1 MREYSVQGDRLG
13 HFDSLGGLLLAQAER
28 FPDRPALCASDA
40 VPLTYSDLW
49 VRVRGLVHDLRRA
62 GIGPEDRVAIVLPGG
77 PELALTFLAGAAGAV
92 AAPINPAYREEELQF
107 HLADLRASAVV
118 APGGDEPAASKV
130 ARALGIPLLRYCDHR
145 LVSERGHGAAGSHSG
160 VELRGGDA
168 PALLLHTSGTTSR
181 PKLVPLSHAN
191 LCASAVH
198 VRDTLALTP
207 GDRCLNVMPLFHI
220 HGLVAALLASLAAGA
235 AVECAPGFYAPEF
248 FRWMDGF
255 RPTWYTAVPTM
266 HQAILARA
274 AKHSDVVARRRLRL
288 IRSSSSALPPQV
300 MAELEAVFGAPVI
313 EAYGMTEAAHQM
325 ASNPLPPSPRKAGS
339 VGRPAG
345 PEIAIMDEAGSLLP
359 ATRTGEVVIRGP
371 NVTRGYLDNADA
383 NRRAFAGGWFRTGD
397 QGYLDPDGYLFITGR
412 LKEIINR
419 AGEKIA
425 PRSVEEVLL
434 SHPAVA
440 EAAVFAVPDVSLGEA
455 VGAAIVL
462 RPGAGAGEREL
473 QHHVAARLADFNVP
487 AVILV
492 RDELPK
498 GPTGKVQR
506 IGLAAR
512 LGLGRLPA
520 RATGD
525 GEFVAPRTPAEELVA
540 DLWAG
545 VLGLERVG
553 VLDHFLDLG
562 GDSMLAARLVA
573 LVRAELGMDLPQ
585 RSLFDA
591 PTVAEQAEL
600 VEGWLRERHPA

>member
-1 MREYSVQGDRLG
+1 
-13 HFDSLGGLLLAQAER
+13 
-28 FPDRPALCASDA
+28 
-40 VPLTYSDLW
+40 
-49 VRVRGLVHDLRRA
+49 
-62 GIGPEDRVAIVLPGG
+62 
-77 PELALTFLAGAAGAV
+77 
-92 AAPINPAYREEELQF
+92 
-107 HLADLRASAVV
+107 
-118 APGGDEPAASKV
+118 
-130 ARALGIPLLRYCDHR
+130 
-145 LVSERGHGAAGSHSG
+145 
-160 VELRGGDA
+160 
-168 PALLLHTSGTTSR
+168 
-181 PKLVPLSHAN
+181 
-191 LCASAVH
+191 
-198 VRDTLALTP
+198 
-207 GDRCLNVMPLFHI
+207 
-220 HGLVAALLASLAAGA
+220 
-235 AVECAPGFYAPEF
+235 
-248 FRWMDGF
+248 
-255 RPTWYTAVPTM
+255 
-266 HQAILARA
+266 
-274 AKHSDVVARRRLRL
+274 
-288 IRSSSSALPPQV
+288 
-300 MAELEAVFGAPVI
+300 
-313 EAYGMTEAAHQM
+313 
-325 ASNPLPPSPRKAGS
+325 
-339 VGRPAG
+339 
-345 PEIAIMDEAGSLLP
+345 
-359 ATRTGEVVIRGP
+359 
-371 NVTRGYLDNADA
+371 
-383 NRRAFAGGWFRTGD
+383 
-397 QGYLDPDGYLFITGR
+397 
-412 LKEIINR
+412 
-419 AGEKIA
+419 
-425 PRSVEEVLL
+425 VEEVLL